1 MSEQDIKDIIV
12 ALIQQERL
20 CAYDASTKNAI
31 PENAKQIIEMH
42 KLLKAGLK
50 E

>member
-1 MSEQDIKDIIV
+1 MNEQDIKDIII
-12 ALIQQERL
+12 ALIQKGRL
-20 CAYDASTKNAI
+20 CAYDAATKNAV